1 MSSGLRGGSRDG
13 AGKGMAG
20 AGAPSHSWQPPHIL
34 VVEAHPSHWAHTCHK
49 LCDALEN
56 VFSLACSLAGPPRIP
71 LLSLYVVQSQQE
83 CLLPFVPVRGS
94 FSRLQSC
101 LAELRALPSEGV
113 FHLKEDAIVQAV
125 QDGLQQF
132 KQYTGQ
138 GMAGASLSS
147 SSLEMTILTGQPSA
161 KVAKQLEAG
170 LQGIDLASLRQL
182 QVVEVSRMGLQEAP
196 EPAAED
202 GEGATPSSSS
212 GGEQAP
218 FMKGNQELMASVS
231 DYRRMAGKVP
241 PKCTGKSAVTLGA
254 VLDLQTVE
262 SDVVALET
270 FFKGWFHDRS
280 TDQEHL
286 HLLLP
291 TGALGHPAAV
301 QSCPGQ
307 CEPMGFLV
315 SVKCDAQERLLSPAL
330 LTAACRDGPTAQ
342 REDANCPFWMAA
354 GPGLVPHKLRI
365 LRALEAKGLCT
376 SLLYGLP
383 LVIRPTSC
391 WRMNWDELEANQQ
404 LFRALCHCLWKRNWL
419 LLAKYETLPGGPGPG
434 WSPLHVLLPSEGA
447 ASLLL
452 CSLVGREL
460 LLPCSFPHLP
470 AEPPQ
475 ATLSQMENILD
486 SLELEP
492 AYSPLSGGAP
502 LYRALRS
509 SLGRPPASRPER
521 RADRHLPRQVEAARG
536 TQPWPGGHTASST
549 SSFCPQQ
556 GSRPHLGKARA
567 MVAPLPLAPPAPR
580 PPAFSLFSRE
590 DEEFLDA
597 V

>member
-1 MSSGLRGGSRDG
+1 MSSGPRGGSRDG
-13 AGKGMAG
+13 AGKGLAG
-20 AGAPSHSWQPPHIL
+20 AASHSWQPPHIL

-56 VFSLACSLAGPPRIP
+56 VFSLACSLAGPARIP

-147 SSLEMTILTGQPSA
+147 SSLEMTVLTGQPSA

-170 LQGIDLASLRQL
+170 LQGIDLVSLRQL
-182 QVVEVSRMGLQEAP
+182 QVVEVSTRGLQEAP
-196 EPAAED
+196 EAAAED

-212 GGEQAP
+212 GSSRGGRQDSHFSFLTATDFGLCFQRGTGFLRGETPAP
-218 FMKGNQELMASVS
+218 PGCLFLSSSGRNRGPHRLVFLQQQLV
-231 DYRRMAGKVP
+231 GLLPPVP
-241 PKCTGKSAVTLGA
+241 RGSLHWGTRWGSFPLPAESTVTLGA

-262 SDVVALET
+262 NDVVALET
-270 FFKGWFHDRS
+270 FFKGWFHDHS
-280 TDQEHL
+280 PDQEHL

-291 TGALGHPAAV
+291 AGALCPPAAA
-301 QSCPGQ
+301 QSCPV
-307 CEPMGFLV
+307 C
-315 SVKCDAQERLLSPAL
+315 VKCDAQERLLSPAL
-330 LTAACRDGPTAQ
+330 LTSACGDGPTAQ
-342 REDANCPFWMAA
+342 REDASGPFWMAA
-354 GPGLVPHKLRI
+354 GPGLVPRKLHI

-404 LFRALCHCLWKRNWL
+404 LFRALCHCLWHL
-419 LLAKYETLPGGPGPG
+419 LDG
-434 WSPLHVLLPSEGA
+434 
-447 ASLLL
+447 
-452 CSLVGREL
+452 
-460 LLPCSFPHLP
+460 
-470 AEPPQ
+470 
-475 ATLSQMENILD
+475 LD
-486 SLELEP
+486 LEP

-502 LYRALRS
+502 LYQALRS
-509 SLGRPPASRPER
+509 SLGRPPPSRPER
-521 RADRHLPRQVEAARG
+521 KADRHLPRQQG
-536 TQPWPGGHTASST
+536 T
-549 SSFCPQQ
+549 
-556 GSRPHLGKARA
+556 RPHLGKARA
-567 MVAPLPLAPPAPR
+567 MVAPLRMAPAAPR
-580 PPAFSLFSRE
+580 PPAFSLLSGE
-590 DEEFLDA
+590 EEEFLDA
-597 V
+597 M

>member
-1 MSSGLRGGSRDG
+1 MVLAKAWLGPPLTPGS
-13 AGKGMAG
+13 
-20 AGAPSHSWQPPHIL
+20 PPHIL

-125 QDGLQQF
+125 QDGLQPG
-132 KQYTGQ
+132 TPAPGQ
-138 GMAGASLSS
+138 GLAGASRSS

-161 KVAKQLEAG
+161 KVARQLEAG
-170 LQGIDLASLRQL
+170 LQGIDLVNLRQL
-182 QVVEVSRMGLQEAP
+182 QVVEVSTRGLQEAP
-196 EPAAED
+196 EAAAED
-202 GEGATPSSSS
+202 REGATPSSSGS
-212 GGEQAP
+212 RGE
-218 FMKGNQELMASVS
+218 
-231 DYRRMAGKVP
+231 
-241 PKCTGKSAVTLGA
+241 SAVTLGA

-262 SDVVALET
+262 NDVVALET
-270 FFKGWFHDRS
+270 FFKGWFHDHS
-280 TDQEHL
+280 PDQEHL
-286 HLLLP
+286 HLLLLA
-291 TGALGHPAAV
+291 GALCPPTAA
-301 QSCPGQ
+301 QSCPV
-307 CEPMGFLV
+307 C
-315 SVKCDAQERLLSPAL
+315 VKCDAQERLLSPAL
-330 LTAACRDGPTAQ
+330 LTSACGDGPTAQ
-342 REDANCPFWMAA
+342 WEDASGPFWMAA
-354 GPGLVPHKLRI
+354 GPGLVPRKLRI

-419 LLAKYETLPGGPGPG
+419 LLAKYETPPGAPGPG
-434 WSPLHVLLPSEGA
+434 CGPPWPSPLQVLLPSEGA

-460 LLPCSFPHLP
+460 LLPCSFPLLP

-475 ATLSQMENILD
+475 DTLSQMENLLD
-486 SLELEP
+486 GLDLEP

-502 LYRALRS
+502 LYQALRS
-509 SLGRPPASRPER
+509 SLGRPPPSRPER
-521 RADRHLPRQVEAARG
+521 KADRHLPRQQG
-536 TQPWPGGHTASST
+536 T
-549 SSFCPQQ
+549 
-556 GSRPHLGKARA
+556 RPHLGKARA
-567 MVAPLPLAPPAPR
+567 MVAPPAHGTRCPPPTRLLPVLRRRRRVPGRHVTPQGPLPLPHGGPAEPEL
-580 PPAFSLFSRE
+580 PQK
-590 DEEFLDA
+590 EEPNPDRHPMTRTLLST
-597 V
+597 